1 MDFKLRWILMVKIL
15 VILVKQRY
23 SNGLWESKESD
34 ISSITREW
42 ASPYAVNHGKSI
54 NFFRKGTKNELLRSR
69 VRVRVRVVFA
79 SNWDTS
85 FREWHSPFKLGFVN
99 SATITKMF
107 NLSLEIRKTT
117 NRVMCLHTC
126 RSFLAALTMHVL
138 HSDPRGQFV
147 ALLFANTRL
156 KS

>member
-1 MDFKLRWILMVKIL
+1 MRQLHVINEMLTPSIPFIPNEAGDF
-15 VILVKQRY
+15 
-23 SNGLWESKESD
+23 S
-34 ISSITREW
+34 
-42 ASPYAVNHGKSI
+42 GKPGAGEM
-54 NFFRKGTKNELLRSR
+54 NRK
-69 VRVRVRVVFA
+69 VVFA

-107 NLSLEIRKTT
+107 NLSLKIRKTT

-126 RSFLAALTMHVL
+126 RSFLAALTIHVL